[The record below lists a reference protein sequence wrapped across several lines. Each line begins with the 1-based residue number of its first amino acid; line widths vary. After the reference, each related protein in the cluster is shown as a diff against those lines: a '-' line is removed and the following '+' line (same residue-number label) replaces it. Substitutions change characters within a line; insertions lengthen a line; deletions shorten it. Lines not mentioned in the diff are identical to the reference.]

1 MTVVSAFLVPGSPL
15 PYFKADNPPWRSIA
29 EGLKAAGRSL
39 HASRPDVILAYST
52 QWIAVLDELWQ
63 TRPHL
68 QGKHVDENWYEYGDL
83 KFDIRTDV
91 KLAEACV
98 AGSKEIGVNAKA
110 VDYDSFPID
119 TGTIVMS
126 AYLNG
131 DGKRPVVIASN
142 NLYHDGATTEKLG
155 AMAAA
160 KAKAQGKRVA
170 MVGIGLLSG
179 SIFRQEIDVA
189 KDRVADPAEDAWNK
203 RILGLLERGDVA
215 GVRGAAGDYAK
226 QAKVDMGFKHMF
238 WLLGGLG
245 GSFSSAKVHAYG
257 PVYGNGAAVVELRP
271 N

>member
-1 MTVVSAFLVPGSPL
+1 M
-15 PYFKADNPPWRSIA
+15 
-29 EGLKAAGRSL
+29 
-39 HASRPDVILAYST
+39 
-52 QWIAVLDELWQ
+52 AV
-63 TRPHL
+63 
-68 QGKHVDENWYEYGDL
+68 
-83 KFDIRTDV
+83 
-91 KLAEACV
+91 
-98 AGSKEIGVNAKA
+98 
-110 VDYDSFPID
+110 
-119 TGTIVMS
+119 
-126 AYLNG
+126 
-131 DGKRPVVIASN
+131 
-142 NLYHDGATTEKLG
+142 
-155 AMAAA
+155 A

-203 RILGLLERGDVA
+203 RILGLLERADVA
-215 GVRGAAGDYAK
+215 GLRGVAGDYAK

>member
-1 MTVVSAFLVPGSPL
+1 MTVVSAFLIPGSPL
-15 PYFKADNPPWRSIA
+15 PHLKSDNPPWRAIA
-29 EGLKAAGRSL
+29 DGLKSAGTALR
-39 HASRPDVILAYST
+39 ASRPDVIVAYST

-68 QGKHVDENWYEYGDL
+68 KGMHVDENWYEYGDL
-83 KFDIRTDV
+83 EYDIQTDV

-110 VDYDSFPID
+110 VDYDAFPID

-126 AYLNG
+126 AYLNA
-131 DGKRPVVIASN
+131 DGKKPMVIASN

-155 AMAAA
+155 AMAVA

-170 MVGIGLLSG
+170 LVGIGLLSG
-179 SIFRQEIDVA
+179 SIFRQEIDVT
-189 KDRVADPAEDAWNK
+189 KDRIANPAEDQWNK
-203 RILGLLERGDVA
+203 RMLGLIERADVPA
-215 GVRGAAGDYAK
+215 IRAAAGDYAK
-226 QAKVDMGFKHMF
+226 EAKVDMGFKHMF

-245 GSFSSAKVHAYG
+245 GSFRSARTLGYG
-257 PVYGNGAAVVELRP
+257 PVYGNGAAVVEIRP

>member
-15 PYFKADNPPWRSIA
+15 PYLKSDNPPWRPIA
-29 EGLKAAGRSL
+29 DGLKAAGAAL
-39 HASRPDVILAYST
+39 QASKPDVIIAYST

-63 TRPHL
+63 TRPQL
-68 QGKHVDENWYEYGDL
+68 AGLHVDENWYEFGDL
-83 KFDIRTDV
+83 NFTIRTDV

-110 VDYDSFPID
+110 VDYDAFPID

-126 AYLNG
+126 AYLNP
-131 DGKRPVVIASN
+131 DGKKPLVIASN

-160 KAKAQGKRVA
+160 KAKAQGKRA
-170 MVGIGLLSG
+170 AIVGIGLLSG
-179 SIFRQEIDVA
+179 SIFRQEIDLA
-189 KDRVADPAEDAWNK
+189 QDRIADPAEDSWNK
-203 RILGLLERGDVA
+203 RMLGMMEKGDVA
-215 GVRGAAGDYAK
+215 GIRNAAGEYAK

-245 GSFSSAKVHAYG
+245 GSFKGAKVHGYG